1 MSVSTFFIQRPVA
14 TTLLTIGIALAGAF
28 AFTKLPVSPLPQID
42 FPTISVQANIPGA
55 SPDTMAS
62 SVAGPLEKHLGHIAD
77 VSEMTSQS
85 AVGNT
90 RITLQFGLDRD
101 INGAAR
107 DVQAAINAAR
117 ADLPTSLKSNPIY
130 RKVNPADSPILVL
143 ALSSPTRPQG
153 QLYDEASN
161 VMQQRLSQLPGIGE
175 VDLSGAALP
184 GVRVELNPGALFH
197 YGIGLEDVRAA
208 LASANANSPKGAIEN
223 DDFHYQIYTNDQ
235 ATVAAQYRDLVIAY
249 RNNAAVKLSDLGEV
263 VDSVEDLRNAGLAN
277 GKPAV
282 LVILYRQPGAYNL
295 DTVDAFNAELPYLTS
310 ALPGD
315 VSIAVAVDRS
325 RTIRASLV
333 DTERTLIIAVVL
345 VTIVV
350 FAFLRNIRATAIPSV
365 AVPVSIIGTFGAMY
379 LLNFSLDNLS
389 LMALTISTGFVVD
402 DAIVV
407 LENIARHMEHGAT
420 RMQAA
425 LIGAREVG
433 FTVISISISLVAV
446 FLPILLMAGL
456 VGRLF
461 REFALTLS
469 MAVAISLVI
478 SLTTTPMLC
487 SRFLPNPADHSQGR
501 LYRASERVFEAM
513 QNFYRRTLMVA
524 LRHSFWVFLTLCA
537 TVGLNIYLFAHIPY
551 GLFPKQDTGLLI
563 GSIQGDQSISFQS
576 MKQKFIQLQSIVESD
591 PAVEH
596 VAGFTGGRQT
606 NSGFV
611 FVSLKPLAE
620 RDVSADEVSARLR
633 GKLNQVPGAR
643 LYLQPAA
650 DLRTGGRQ
658 SNAMYQ
664 FTLTADDTQVLY
676 QWAQRLTTAMQGIK
690 ILADVNSD
698 QQQKGLQTVLN
709 IDRATAMRLGLPIS
723 AIDNTL
729 YDAFGQRQVSVIY
742 SALNQY
748 HVVMEVAP
756 RYWQDPE
763 TLRDIW
769 VSTAGANPK
778 GTQTTNAAA
787 GTYVASSSTT
797 SSANSAAATIAAD
810 SARNLAINS
819 IAAAGHSSASAG
831 ASVSTSKETM
841 IPLSAFASFG
851 PGLTP
856 LSVNHQGQ
864 FVASTISFNLA
875 PGHALSEAQTAI
887 RDAMLDIRMP
897 ASIHGSFAGTAA
909 TYQQSMSDEPLLIV
923 AALAAI
929 YIVLGILYESYV
941 HPLTILS
948 TLPSA
953 GVGAVLALK
962 LFNIEFT
969 IIAFIGVILLIG
981 IVKKNAILM
990 IDFALQAQREG
1001 MTPREAIA
1009 QACLLR
1015 FRPIMMT
1022 TCAALLGALPLAF
1035 GTGEGSELRHPLGIS
1050 IVGGLL
1056 VSQALTLYTTPVI
1069 YLYLDR
1075 FSRWLRGLWNRI
1087 YLDRPEEGVAG
1098 VR

>member
-1 MSVSTFFIQRPVA
+1 V
-14 TTLLTIGIALAGAF
+14 
-28 AFTKLPVSPLPQID
+28 
-42 FPTISVQANIPGA
+42 
-55 SPDTMAS
+55 
-62 SVAGPLEKHLGHIAD
+62 
-77 VSEMTSQS
+77 
-85 AVGNT
+85 
-90 RITLQFGLDRD
+90 
-101 INGAAR
+101 
-107 DVQAAINAAR
+107 
-117 ADLPTSLKSNPIY
+117 
-130 RKVNPADSPILVL
+130 ILV
-143 ALSSPTRPQG
+143 
-153 QLYDEASN
+153 
-161 VMQQRLSQLPGIGE
+161 
-175 VDLSGAALP
+175 
-184 GVRVELNPGALFH
+184 
-197 YGIGLEDVRAA
+197 
-208 LASANANSPKGAIEN
+208 
-223 DDFHYQIYTNDQ
+223 
-235 ATVAAQYRDLVIAY
+235 
-249 RNNAAVKLSDLGEV
+249 
-263 VDSVEDLRNAGLAN
+263 
-277 GKPAV
+277 
-282 LVILYRQPGAYNL
+282 
-295 DTVDAFNAELPYLTS
+295 
-310 ALPGD
+310 
-315 VSIAVAVDRS
+315 
-325 RTIRASLV
+325 
-333 DTERTLIIAVVL
+333 TL
-345 VTIVV
+345 VV
-350 FAFLRNIRATAIPSV
+350 FAFLRNLRATAIPSV

-402 DAIVV
+402 DAVVV
-407 LENIARHMEHGAT
+407 LENIARHMEDGVP
-420 RMQAA
+420 RMRAA

-501 LYRASERVFEAM
+501 FYRASERVFEAM
-513 QNFYRRTLMVA
+513 LSFYRRTLAVA
-524 LRHSFWVFLTLCA
+524 LRHSFLVFLTLCA
-537 TVGLNIYLFAHIPY
+537 TIALNVYLFAHIPY
-551 GLFPKQDTGLLI
+551 GLFPSQDTGMLI
-563 GSIQGDQSISFQS
+563 GSIQADQSISFQA
-576 MKQKFIQLQSIVESD
+576 MKQKFIQLQSIVQSD
-591 PAVEH
+591 PAVDH
-596 VAGFTGGRQT
+596 VSGFTGGRQT

-620 RDVSADEVSARLR
+620 RGASADQVSARLR
-633 GKLNQVPGAR
+633 VKLNQVPGAR

-664 FTLTADDTQVLY
+664 FTLTSDDTATLY
-676 QWAQRLTTAMQGIK
+676 HWAQRLLTAMQGLD
-690 ILADVNSD
+690 ILTDVNSD
-698 QQQKGLQTVLN
+698 QQQRGRETLLN
-709 IDRATAMRLGLPIS
+709 VDRATAMRLGLVMS
-723 AIDNTL
+723 TVDNTL

-787 GTYVASSSTT
+787 GTYVASSATT
-797 SSANSAAATIAAD
+797 SANSAAATIAAD

-841 IPLSAFASFG
+841 VPLSAFASFG

-856 LSVNHQGQ
+856 LGVNHQGQ
-864 FVASTISFNLA
+864 FVATTISFNLA
-875 PGHALSEAQTAI
+875 HGHALSEAQTAI
-887 RDAMLDIRMP
+887 RNAMLDIHMP
-897 ASIHGSFAGTAA
+897 ATIRGSFAGTAA
-909 TYQQSMSDEPLLIV
+909 TYQQSMSDEPLLIA

-929 YIVLGILYESYV
+929 YIVLGVLYESYV

-969 IIAFIGVILLIG
+969 IIALIGVILLIG
-981 IVKKNAILM
+981 IVKKNAIMM

-1001 MTPREAIA
+1001 ATPREAIA

-1050 IVGGLL
+1050 IVGGLI

-1075 FSRWLRGLWNRI
+1075 FSRWLRRLWSRI
-1087 YLDRPEEGVAG
+1087 YLGRPEEGVAG

>member
-1 MSVSTFFIQRPVA
+1 MNASAPFIKRPVA
-14 TTLLTIGIALAGAF
+14 TTLLTIGIALSGAF

-42 FPTISVQANIPGA
+42 FPTISVQANMPGA

-62 SVAGPLEKHLGHIAD
+62 SVASPLEKHLGQIAD

-85 AVGNT
+85 GVGFT

-107 DVQAAINAAR
+107 DTQAAINAAR

-130 RKVNPADSPILVL
+130 RKVNPADSPILIL
-143 ALSSPTRPQG
+143 ALTSPTRPQG

-208 LASANANSPKGAIEN
+208 LASANANSPKGAIE
-223 DDFHYQIYTNDQ
+223 DDNFHYQLYTNDQ
-235 ATVAAQYRDLVIAY
+235 AKVAAQYRDLVVAY

-282 LVILYRQPGAYNL
+282 LVILYRQPGANII
-295 DTVDAFNAELPYLTS
+295 DTVDAVKAELPYLTA

-315 VSIAVAVDRS
+315 VSIAVAMDRS
-325 RTIRASLV
+325 RTIRASLH
-333 DTERTLIIAVVL
+333 DTESTLVIAVIL

-350 FAFLRNIRATAIPSV
+350 FAFLRNLRATAIPSV

-402 DAIVV
+402 DAVVV
-407 LENIARHMEHGAT
+407 LENIARHMENGAT
-420 RMQAA
+420 RMRAA
-425 LIGAREVG
+425 LLGAREVG

-487 SRFLPNPADHSQGR
+487 SRFLPGPTEHSTGR
-501 LYRASERVFEAM
+501 LYRASERAFDAM
-513 QNFYRRTLMVA
+513 LGFYRRTLTVA
-524 LRHSFWVFLTLCA
+524 LRHSFLVFLTLCA
-537 TVGLNIYLFAHIPY
+537 TVALNIYLFAHIPY
-551 GLFPKQDTGLLI
+551 GLFPQQDTGLLI
-563 GSIQGDQSISFQS
+563 GSIQADQSISFQA
-576 MKQKFIQLQSIVESD
+576 MKQKFIELQSIVEAD
-591 PAVEH
+591 PAVDH
-596 VAGFTGGRQT
+596 VSGFTGGRQT

-611 FVSLKPLAE
+611 FASLKPLAE
-620 RDVSADEVSARLR
+620 RKASAEQVSARLR
-633 GKLNQVPGAR
+633 AKLSQVPGAR

-664 FTLTADDTQVLY
+664 FTLTADDTQLLY
-676 QWAQRLTTAMQGIK
+676 QWAQRLMTTMQGMS
-690 ILADVNSD
+690 ILTDVNSD
-698 QQQKGLQTVLN
+698 QQQKGLEAQLN
-709 IDRATAMRLGLPIS
+709 VDRATAMRLGLVMS
-723 AIDNTL
+723 TVDNTL

-778 GTQTTNAAA
+778 GVQTTNAPA
-787 GTYVASSSTT
+787 GTYVASSATT
-797 SSANSAAATIAAD
+797 SASSAAATIAAD

-864 FVASTISFNLA
+864 FVATTISFNLA

-887 RDAMLDIRMP
+887 RNAMLDIHMP
-897 ASIHGSFAGTAA
+897 ASIRGSFAGTAA
-909 TYQQSMSDEPLLIV
+909 TYQQSLSDEPLLIA

-969 IIAFIGVILLIG
+969 IIALIGVILLIG
-981 IVKKNAILM
+981 IVKKNAIMM

-1001 MTPREAIA
+1001 ASPREAIA

-1050 IVGGLL
+1050 IVGGLI

-1075 FSRWLRGLWNRI
+1075 LSRRLRRLWRRI
-1087 YLDRPEEGVAG
+1087 YLGRPEAGVAG
-1098 VR
+1098 VG

>member
-1 MSVSTFFIQRPVA
+1 VSISSLFINRPVA

-28 AFTKLPVSPLPQID
+28 AFNKLPVSPLPQID
-42 FPTISVQANIPGA
+42 FPTISVQANMPGA

-62 SVAGPLEKHLGHIAD
+62 SVAAPLERHLGQIAD
-77 VSEMTSQS
+77 VTEMTSSSATQS
-85 AVGNT
+85 T

-117 ADLPTSLKSNPIY
+117 ADLPTSLKANPIY

-143 ALSSPTRPQG
+143 ALTSPTRTQG

-197 YGIGLEDVRAA
+197 YGVGLEDVRAA
-208 LASANANSPKGAIEN
+208 LASANANSPKGSIEDEN
-223 DDFHYQIYTNDQ
+223 FHYQIYTNDQ
-235 ATVAAQYRDLVIAY
+235 ASVAAQYRDLVVAY
-249 RNNAAVKLSDLGEV
+249 RNSAAVKLSDLGEV

-282 LVILYRQPGAYNL
+282 LVILYRQPGANII
-295 DTVDAFNAELPYLTS
+295 DTVDAVKSQLPYLTA

-315 VSIAVAVDRS
+315 VSIAIAVDRS
-325 RTIRASLV
+325 RTIRASLG
-333 DTERTLIIAVVL
+333 DTEWTLVIAVAL

-350 FAFLRNIRATAIPSV
+350 FAFLRNLRATAIPSV

-407 LENIARHMEHGAT
+407 LENISRHMEDGAT
-420 RMQAA
+420 RMRAA
-425 LIGAREVG
+425 LLGAREVG
-433 FTVISISISLVAV
+433 FTVISISISLIAV

-469 MAVAISLVI
+469 MAVAISLFI

-487 SRFLPNPADHSQGR
+487 SLFLPNPADHSNGWF
-501 LYRASERVFEAM
+501 YRSSERVFDAM
-513 QNFYRRTLMVA
+513 QSFYRRTLAVA
-524 LRHSFWVFLTLCA
+524 LRHPFIVFLSLCG
-537 TVGLNIYLFAHIPY
+537 TVALNIYLFAHIPY
-551 GLFPKQDTGLLI
+551 GLFPQQDTGLLI
-563 GSIQGDQSISFQS
+563 GSIQADQSISFQA
-576 MKQKFIQLQSIVESD
+576 MKEKFIQLQSIVEAD
-591 PAVEH
+591 PAVDH

-611 FVSLKPLAE
+611 FVSLKALKE
-620 RDVSADEVSARLR
+620 RGVSADQVSARLR

-664 FTLTADDTQVLY
+664 YTLTADDTATLY
-676 QWAQRLTTAMQGIK
+676 RWAQRLTTAMQGMN
-690 ILADVNSD
+690 ILTDVNSD

-709 IDRATAMRLGLPIS
+709 IDRATAMRLGLVVS
-723 AIDNTL
+723 TIDNTL

-769 VSTAGANPK
+769 VSTAGANPA
-778 GTQTTNAAA
+778 GTQSTNAAA
-787 GTYVASSSTT
+787 GTYVAKTT
-797 SSANSAAATIAAD
+797 TTGNSAAATIAAD

-831 ASVSTSKETM
+831 ASVSTSKENM
-841 IPLSAFASFG
+841 VPLSAFATYA

-856 LSVNHQGQ
+856 LAVNHQGQ

-875 PGHALSEAQTAI
+875 QGHALSEAQAAI
-887 RDAMLDIRMP
+887 RDAMIDIHMP
-897 ASIHGSFAGTAA
+897 TSIHGSFAGTAA
-909 TYQQSMSDEPLLIV
+909 TYQQSLRDEPLLIA

-962 LFNIEFT
+962 FFNTEFT
-969 IIAFIGVILLIG
+969 IIALIGVILLIG
-981 IVKKNAILM
+981 IVKKNAIMM
-990 IDFALQAQREG
+990 IDFALQAEREG
-1001 MTPREAIA
+1001 LSPREAIA

-1050 IVGGLL
+1050 IVGGLI

-1075 FSRWLRGLWNRI
+1075 FSRWLRRLWSRV
-1087 YLDRPEEGVAG
+1087 YLGRPEEGVAG